1 MLIPAMDSS
10 NQSLKLPKKL
20 CYKGLQ
26 PLVSLLAKAD
36 NKQLLAAATGAIWKC
51 SFSMKNVAMHART
64 PRSTFTLFINPP
76 PYRAQVP
83 AFPICIYVIMEN
95 NDLNKSL
102 PVHWSSNL
110 TQLCVEEVKIID
122 QLDGVRLVWSLLKNP
137 STEVQSSAAWA
148 LCPCIEN
155 AKDAREMVL
164 FLIGGLELIV
174 HLLKS
179 TNNEVRTSICAVVAK
194 LAKDKEI
201 LGVLTDRGVVSLLAE
216 LINTTDNRLRCYLAE
231 AIAHC
236 CMWRS
241 NRASFGEYGAVGPLV
256 RYLESKDTSVLMS
269 TAMALYQLSKEP
281 SNIIT
286 MHEEG
291 VVQQLIHLTGS
302 DDSKLQEFAAGCL
315 RNIRLLSLANQ
326 RAACSNENP

>member
-1 MLIPAMDSS
+1 
-10 NQSLKLPKKL
+10 
-20 CYKGLQ
+20 
-26 PLVSLLAKAD
+26 
-36 NKQLLAAATGAIWKC
+36 
-51 SFSMKNVAMHART
+51 
-64 PRSTFTLFINPP
+64 
-76 PYRAQVP
+76 
-83 AFPICIYVIMEN
+83 
-95 NDLNKSL
+95 
-102 PVHWSSNL
+102 
-110 TQLCVEEVKIID
+110 
-122 QLDGVRLVWSLLKNP
+122 
-137 STEVQSSAAWA
+137 
-148 LCPCIEN
+148 
-155 AKDAREMVL
+155 MVL

-216 LINTTDNRLRCYLAE
+216 LINTTDNRLRCYYAE
-231 AIAHC
+231 AIGHC

-256 RYLESKDTSVLMS
+256 RYLELKETSVLMS

-291 VVQQLIHLTGS
+291 VVQVSWTSFMTGDLRPHSVLLGCSFPLLLYLFHTFEDLAEGIELIQCSTA
-302 DDSKLQEFAAGCL
+302 KMKTP
-315 RNIRLLSLANQ
+315 LLFL
-326 RAACSNENP
+326 NPRFDHPTHPPFQNPGIQGDLIYP